1 MEETYKLRS
10 PILSLT
16 GFNSNNDQSSGKKP
30 LSQRRSFSPFYASTT
45 TTGNLSNIIVPNLS
59 NPNQQTNKS
68 T

>member
-30 LSQRRSFSPFYASTT
+30 LSQRRSFSPFYSSST
-45 TTGNLSNIIVPNLS
+45 TTGNLNNVIVHNLT
-59 NPNQQTNKS
+59 NTNQQTNKS